1 MEITGEQY
9 CVIYDSSTATVTLQG
24 ILRLCGAAGYFSIDD
39 FTKHR
44 ERSSSVQN
52 GDAPATAASLVELF
66 EIVLTEQRSKIIVDL
81 RELELLNSAGINAL
95 SKFVIK
101 VRENQV
107 NTLIIKVTEQFFWQ
121 NKILR
126 NLQKLMPGLIG
137 ECN

>member
-1 MEITGEQY
+1 MKITGEQY

-39 FTKHR
+39 FNKHR
-44 ERSSSVQN
+44 ERNSSVQH
-52 GDAPATAASLVELF
+52 GDSPATAASLVELF
-66 EIVLTEQRSKIIVDL
+66 EIVLNEHPSKIIVDL

-101 VRENQV
+101 ARDKQV
-107 NTLIIKVTEQFFWQ
+107 NILIVQVTEQFFWQ